1 MSTLGPTEANLSRQ
15 EDLAYI
21 MGALSEG
28 ENCSLIGMSNIGKSY
43 LLRSLRRPEVQR
55 RWGAPGS
62 SSMILVYVDFNLMW
76 EMTDQGFYEVI
87 LRGIMSEMDQLAATP
102 QVIDRVRQAYQNL
115 INPASSFLVPVSFGD
130 GLMALNPGWERR
142 LVLLFDEFDEPWA
155 NIDRRA
161 FLNLRALRDRYQG
174 SLCFVTATLR
184 PLSCTR
190 PDREIGEFCE
200 LFAHRVRNLAPL
212 KATDALELV
221 RALAAQDG
229 SELSESDAEFLVYHA
244 DGHPGLLQASYNLLV
259 RAKPLA
265 MGAVGRDTPNY
276 ERIRGLLDSA
286 ETVRIECAKLWNDL
300 GEPEQKALMA
310 AVSGAEPPPRRELE
324 QLRQKYYLVQRDSG
338 LAPFCRLFEG
348 FVQRQVLARNPQ
360 RPGVRVDVEAGDV
373 YVDGKLI
380 PALTDLEYR
389 LLLLLYG
396 NLGKICDK
404 YTIVEVVWGDSY
416 IDQVDDARIEKLVS
430 RLRQKLGED
439 PANPQY
445 LVTVR
450 GRGYK
455 LSNP

>member
-1 MSTLGPTEANLSRQ
+1 MSTPAPAEDSLSRQ
-15 EDLAYI
+15 DDLAYV

-28 ENCSLIGMSNIGKSY
+28 ENCSLTGMSNIGKSF
-43 LLRSLRRPEVQR
+43 LLRNLRRPEVQR

-62 SSMILVYVDFNLMW
+62 GSMILVYVDFNLMW

-87 LRGIMSEMDQLAATP
+87 LRGIMSEIDQVASNP

-115 INPASSFLVPVSFGD
+115 INPTSSFLVPVSFGD

-142 LVLLFDEFDEPWA
+142 LVLLLDEFDEPWA

-161 FLNLRALRDRYQG
+161 FLNLRALRDRYLG
-174 SLCFVTATLR
+174 SLCFVTATLH
-184 PLSCTR
+184 PLACTR

-200 LFAHRVRNLAPL
+200 LFAHRARSLAPL
-212 KATDALELV
+212 KAAEALELV
-221 RALAAQDG
+221 RQLAAQD
-229 SELSESDAEFLVYHA
+229 SSDLSESDAEFLVYHA
-244 DGHPGLLQASYNLLV
+244 DGHPGLLQASYNLV
-259 RAKPLA
+259 ARAKPLA
-265 MGAVGRDTPNY
+265 MGAIGREAPNY
-276 ERIRGLLDSA
+276 ERVRSLLDSD
-286 ETVRIECAKLWNDL
+286 ETVRTECAKLWNDL
-300 GEPEQKALMA
+300 TEPEQKAMMA
-310 AVSGAEPPPRRELE
+310 TVSGAESPARRELE
-324 QLRQKYYLVQRDSG
+324 ALRQRHYLAQRDGG
-338 LAPFCRLFEG
+338 LVPFCRLFEG
-348 FVQRQVLARNPQ
+348 FVRRQVLARSPQ

-373 YVDGKLI
+373 YVDGKLV

-389 LLLLLYG
+389 MLLLLYG

-450 GRGYK
+450 GRGYR